1 MVSKEAVNVAK
12 KFDYLPE
19 TIDRFIQLFGIDETI
34 AILQAYNQELQ
45 KTIRVNTLKI
55 TPEGLK
61 NRLEEKDFLLEE
73 IEFCDYGFSVKEGA
87 YSLGA
92 TTEYLAGY
100 YFIQSKASML
110 PSIIL
115 QPSYKELIMDF
126 AAAPGGK
133 TTHIAQLMK
142 NKGTLIALD
151 ISRERVRSL
160 RSNLARC
167 GIMNTIIKRMDSRKF
182 SSYGLKVDKI
192 LLDAPC
198 SGEGLMAVDKTRR
211 MSRTTKDIVRMKQ
224 LQKELLTAAIKSLKS
239 DGIIVYSTCSTAPEE
254 NEEVISWAL
263 NEFPIKIVK
272 PGFNEFQEGFTSAF
286 DREYHPELVKAR
298 RLYPHLNGTEG
309 FFFCKLLIE
318 EEIK

>member
-1 MVSKEAVNVAK
+1 MVSKDAKNLAK
-12 KFDYLPE
+12 KFGYLPE
-19 TIDRFIQLFGIDETI
+19 TIERFILLFGTEETV
-34 AILQAYNQELQ
+34 AILQAYDQEFK

-55 TPEGLK
+55 TPEELK
-61 NRLEEKDFLLEE
+61 NRLEEKDFILER
-73 IEFCDYGFSVKEGA
+73 IEFCDYGFSVKEGS

-115 QPSYKELIMDF
+115 QPNFKELIMDF

-151 ISRERVRSL
+151 ISRDRIRSL

-167 GIMNTIIKRMDSRKF
+167 GIMNTIIKRMDSRKI

-211 MSRTTKDIVRMKQ
+211 MSRTAKDIVRMKQ
-224 LQKELLTAAIKSLKS
+224 LQKELLAAAIKSLKL
-239 DGIIVYSTCSTAPEE
+239 DGTIVYSTCSTAPEE

-263 NEFPIKIVK
+263 NEFPIKVID
-272 PGFNEFQEGFTSAF
+272 PGFNEFKKGFTSALE
-286 DREYHPELVKAR
+286 REYHPELVKAR

-309 FFFCKLLIE
+309 FFFCKLQLE
-318 EEIK
+318 GEIK

>member
-1 MVSKEAVNVAK
+1 MVSNEALNLGK
-12 KFDYLPE
+12 KFGYLPE
-19 TIDRFIQLFGIDETI
+19 TIERYIHLFGIEETK
-34 AILQAYNQELQ
+34 AILQAYNQEIK

-55 TPEGLK
+55 TPEELK
-61 NRLEEKDFLLEE
+61 NRLEEKDFLLEK
-73 IEFCDYGFSVKEGA
+73 IAFCDYAFSVKEGT

-92 TTEYLAGY
+92 TTEYLTGY
-100 YFIQSKASML
+100 YFIQSKASLL

-115 QPSYKELIMDF
+115 QPSYEELIMDF

-151 ISRERVRSL
+151 ISRERIRSL

-167 GIMNTIIKRMDSRKF
+167 GIMNTIIIRMDSRKLL
-182 SSYGLKVDKI
+182 SYGLKADKI

-211 MSRTTKDIVRMKQ
+211 MNRTIKDIVRMNQ
-224 LQKELLTAAIKSLKS
+224 LQKELLTAAIKSLNS
-239 DGIIVYSTCSTAPEE
+239 DGIIAYSTCSTAPEE

-263 NEFPIKIVK
+263 NEFPIKLVN
-272 PGFNEFQEGFTSAF
+272 PGFNEFQKGFTSAF
-286 DREYHPELVKAR
+286 DREYDPELVKAR

-309 FFFCKLLIE
+309 FFFCKIKLE